1 MIKRHFFL
9 IAAAALLGLMVVAL
23 VMRMAFASDEKGGQ
37 RGPGGPGGGRG
48 QAVSEA
54 VATTR
59 EFSDQIRVLGVARGR
74 RSVNITSST
83 SELITRVMFRDGQR
97 VAAGTPLVQLQARE
111 EDAAIAEARAQVA
124 RARTMYDRYRTLN
137 ERGFASDAMVEQYE
151 TELESAQASLA
162 AANARAGDRTIRAPF
177 AGVLGLSTVTA
188 GTLVNPG
195 AVIATLDDIDV
206 VRVDFPIPERYV
218 SVLRTGAPITA
229 SIDAYG
235 DEVFTGRIALVD
247 FDVHHGNG
255 TQDVLWHEPR
265 ALFFSSHQMPLW
277 PGTGEPSER
286 GAHGQI
292 VNLPL
297 APGSDGAAMRALYAA
312 QVLPRLRA
320 FAPDLIVISAGFDAH
335 RADPLAGLCW
345 QVQDFAWL
353 TREIC
358 AVARDVCAGRVVS
371 VPEGGYDLPSL
382 GASVAAHVAELMAG
396 GA

>member
-1 MIKRHFFL
+1 MTTALYSHPDCLGHEVPAGHPERPDRL
-9 IAAAALLGLMVVAL
+9 RAVEAALAGPDFDALLRLEAPEVA
-23 VMRMAFASDEKGGQ
+23 
-37 RGPGGPGGGRG
+37 
-48 QAVSEA
+48 
-54 VATTR
+54 
-59 EFSDQIRVLGVARGR
+59 
-74 RSVNITSST
+74 
-83 SELITRVMFRDGQR
+83 
-97 VAAGTPLVQLQARE
+97 
-111 EDAAIAEARAQVA
+111 DAALARAHDAAYLA
-124 RARTMYDRYRTLN
+124 R
-137 ERGFASDAMVEQYE
+137 
-151 TELESAQASLA
+151 LA
-162 AANARAGDRTIRAPF
+162 AAIPAHGLRALDADTHVGPGSLVAARRAAGA
-177 AGVLGLSTVTA
+177 VTA
-188 GTLVNPG
+188 AVDLVMGGGAANAFCAVRPPG
-195 AVIATLDDIDV
+195 HHAERDRAMGFCLYANAAIGALHALDSHGAARVAV
-206 VRVDFPIPERYV
+206 
-218 SVLRTGAPITA
+218 
-229 SIDAYG
+229 
-235 DEVFTGRIALVD
+235 VD

-371 VPEGGYDLPSL
+371 VLEGGYDLPSL